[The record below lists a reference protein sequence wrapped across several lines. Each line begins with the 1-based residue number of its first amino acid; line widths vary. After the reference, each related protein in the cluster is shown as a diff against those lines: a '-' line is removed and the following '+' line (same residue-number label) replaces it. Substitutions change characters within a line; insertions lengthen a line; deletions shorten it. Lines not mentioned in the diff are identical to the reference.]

1 MKIYRWKFLN
11 EVNGKIKSANGD
23 LTWQI
28 GKWKTHKG
36 KLKICKQGLH
46 CSKGVYQAFSYIQGE
61 ILAEVECDGRKQ
73 VQDDKEVYSKMRI
86 VRAYK
91 WQKKDS
97 VELAIYAARLVLK
110 YFEKKYPKDKQ
121 PRKAIEAAEK
131 YVKNPTEKNRLAARA
146 AAGDSAGAVGA
157 AWAARAAGD
166 SARAAGAAA
175 RDAAR
180 DAAWAAGDAARAALI
195 SKISIWMNKRVSKLE
210 KYK

>member
-1 MKIYRWKFLN
+1 MKIYRWKFLR
-11 EVNGKIKSANGD
+11 EDDGKIKSAHGD

-36 KLKICKQGLH
+36 KLEMCESGLH
-46 CSKGVYQAFSYIQGE
+46 CSKGVYQAFSYIHGE
-61 ILAEVECDGRKQ
+61 VLARVECEGRKQ

-110 YFEKKYPKDKQ
+110 IFEKEYPNDKR
-121 PRKAIEAAEK
+121 PRKAIAAAVK
-131 YVKNPTEKNRLAARA
+131 YLKNPTEKNMSAAGAAAWAARDAAGA
-146 AAGDSAGAVGA
+146 AAGAA
-157 AWAARAAGD
+157 AWAARAAGA
-166 SARAAGAAA
+166 ARAA
-175 RDAAR
+175 
-180 DAAWAAGDAARAALI
+180 WAALI
-195 SKISIWMNKRVSKLE
+195 SKIAKWMSTRVKKLE

>member
-28 GKWKTHKG
+28 GKWKTDKG

-146 AAGDSAGAVGA
+146 AAGDAARAARAAAWAA
-157 AWAARAAGD
+157 AWAARAA
-166 SARAAGAAA
+166 
-175 RDAAR
+175 
-180 DAAWAAGDAARAALI
+180 LI
-195 SKISIWMNKRVSKLE
+195 AKIATWMDKYVSKLE
-210 KYK
+210 IYQ